1 MNNKKVFDF
10 IGYRKV
16 LFLIPIVIAVIT
28 VIFNCI
34 FGIEMAIEFKGGT
47 MLTYSYTGE
56 IDTNAVKKTVE
67 GENYGA
73 VTVTTGSSM
82 NSSLEVIEIS
92 FSSSEGLTADK
103 QTALSDKLQQT
114 FKDNS
119 LTLVNSQDVN
129 PTSGTE
135 FFLKCLVAVLFSF
148 ILLVIYIAFRFK
160 KIGGLSAGV
169 FALVA
174 LVHDCFM
181 ALWDRQAPLDP
192 EEARMLLFA
201 MTRNRCLNYLKH
213 KSIVDKYTISCLA
226 RAKIGEERLYN
237 YDFSFAENG
246 HPYLYQ
252 ELEQQIQRIMDSLPE
267 RCREVF
273 FLSRFQGLKNREI
286 AERLHISLHTV
297 ERHIQRA
304 LRIFAE
310 ALEREQSIYL
320 QILILAWLMNQP
332 S

>member
-1 MNNKKVFDF
+1 MHSESKRYDF
-10 IGYRKV
+10 ERLY
-16 LFLIPIVIAVIT
+16 
-28 VIFNCI
+28 
-34 FGIEMAIEFKGGT
+34 
-47 MLTYSYTGE
+47 
-56 IDTNAVKKTVE
+56 IDCQPR
-67 GENYGA
+67 
-73 VTVTTGSSM
+73 
-82 NSSLEVIEIS
+82 
-92 FSSSEGLTADK
+92 LTAY
-103 QTALSDKLQQT
+103 ALR
-114 FKDNS
+114 F
-119 LTLVNSQDVN
+119 VNNPIEAQD
-129 PTSGTE
+129 
-135 FFLKCLVAVLFSF
+135 
-148 ILLVIYIAFRFK
+148 
-160 KIGGLSAGV
+160 
-169 FALVA
+169 
-174 LVHDCFM
+174 LVH
-181 ALWDRQAPLDP
+181 
-192 EEARMLLFA
+192 
-201 MTRNRCLNYLKH
+201 NRCLNYLKH

-273 FLSRFQGLKNREI
+273 LLSRFQGLKNREI

>member
-1 MNNKKVFDF
+1 MHSESKRYDF
-10 IGYRKV
+10 ERLY
-16 LFLIPIVIAVIT
+16 
-28 VIFNCI
+28 
-34 FGIEMAIEFKGGT
+34 
-47 MLTYSYTGE
+47 
-56 IDTNAVKKTVE
+56 IDCQPR
-67 GENYGA
+67 
-73 VTVTTGSSM
+73 
-82 NSSLEVIEIS
+82 
-92 FSSSEGLTADK
+92 LTAY
-103 QTALSDKLQQT
+103 ALR
-114 FKDNS
+114 F
-119 LTLVNSQDVN
+119 VNNPIEAQD
-129 PTSGTE
+129 
-135 FFLKCLVAVLFSF
+135 
-148 ILLVIYIAFRFK
+148 
-160 KIGGLSAGV
+160 
-169 FALVA
+169 

-213 KSIVDKYTISCLA
+213 KSIVDQYTISCLA

-252 ELEQQIQRIMDSLPE
+252 ELEQQIQRIMDSLPA

-273 FLSRFQGLKNREI
+273 LLSRF
-286 AERLHISLHTV
+286 
-297 ERHIQRA
+297 RA

>member
-1 MNNKKVFDF
+1 MHSESKRYDF
-10 IGYRKV
+10 ERLY
-16 LFLIPIVIAVIT
+16 
-28 VIFNCI
+28 
-34 FGIEMAIEFKGGT
+34 
-47 MLTYSYTGE
+47 
-56 IDTNAVKKTVE
+56 IDCQPR
-67 GENYGA
+67 
-73 VTVTTGSSM
+73 
-82 NSSLEVIEIS
+82 
-92 FSSSEGLTADK
+92 LTAY
-103 QTALSDKLQQT
+103 ALR
-114 FKDNS
+114 F
-119 LTLVNSQDVN
+119 VNNPIEAQD
-129 PTSGTE
+129 
-135 FFLKCLVAVLFSF
+135 
-148 ILLVIYIAFRFK
+148 
-160 KIGGLSAGV
+160 
-169 FALVA
+169 

-213 KSIVDKYTISCLA
+213 KSIVDKYTVSYLA
-226 RAKIGEERLYN
+226 RAKVGEERLYN

-310 ALEREQSIYL
+310 ALEREQSVYL

>member
-1 MNNKKVFDF
+1 MHSESKRYDF
-10 IGYRKV
+10 ERLY
-16 LFLIPIVIAVIT
+16 
-28 VIFNCI
+28 
-34 FGIEMAIEFKGGT
+34 
-47 MLTYSYTGE
+47 
-56 IDTNAVKKTVE
+56 IDCQPR
-67 GENYGA
+67 
-73 VTVTTGSSM
+73 
-82 NSSLEVIEIS
+82 
-92 FSSSEGLTADK
+92 LTAY
-103 QTALSDKLQQT
+103 ALR
-114 FKDNS
+114 F
-119 LTLVNSQDVN
+119 VNNPIEAQD
-129 PTSGTE
+129 
-135 FFLKCLVAVLFSF
+135 
-148 ILLVIYIAFRFK
+148 
-160 KIGGLSAGV
+160 
-169 FALVA
+169 

-226 RAKIGEERLYN
+226 RAKIGEEHLYN

>member
-1 MNNKKVFDF
+1 MHSESKRYDF
-10 IGYRKV
+10 ERLY
-16 LFLIPIVIAVIT
+16 
-28 VIFNCI
+28 
-34 FGIEMAIEFKGGT
+34 
-47 MLTYSYTGE
+47 
-56 IDTNAVKKTVE
+56 IDCQPR
-67 GENYGA
+67 
-73 VTVTTGSSM
+73 
-82 NSSLEVIEIS
+82 
-92 FSSSEGLTADK
+92 LTAY
-103 QTALSDKLQQT
+103 ALR
-114 FKDNS
+114 F
-119 LTLVNSQDVN
+119 VNNPIEAQD
-129 PTSGTE
+129 
-135 FFLKCLVAVLFSF
+135 
-148 ILLVIYIAFRFK
+148 
-160 KIGGLSAGV
+160 
-169 FALVA
+169 

-192 EEARMLLFA
+192 D
-201 MTRNRCLNYLKH
+201 LKH

-252 ELEQQIQRIMDSLPE
+252 ELEQQIQRIMDSLPA

-273 FLSRFQGLKNREI
+273 LLSRFQGLKNREI

>member
-181 ALWDRQAPLDP
+181 VMLCSCSAVSRSTQTLWRLFLPYSVTLSTIQSLYMTVSERTVTFTAT
-192 EEARMLLFA
+192 RFHSRNLL
-201 MTRNRCLNYLKH
+201 
-213 KSIVDKYTISCLA
+213 I
-226 RAKIGEERLYN
+226 
-237 YDFSFAENG
+237 
-246 HPYLYQ
+246 
-252 ELEQQIQRIMDSLPE
+252 
-267 RCREVF
+267 
-273 FLSRFQGLKNREI
+273 
-286 AERLHISLHTV
+286 
-297 ERHIQRA
+297 
-304 LRIFAE
+304 
-310 ALEREQSIYL
+310 
-320 QILILAWLMNQP
+320 
-332 S
+332 

>member
-1 MNNKKVFDF
+1 MHSESKRYDF
-10 IGYRKV
+10 ERLY
-16 LFLIPIVIAVIT
+16 
-28 VIFNCI
+28 
-34 FGIEMAIEFKGGT
+34 
-47 MLTYSYTGE
+47 
-56 IDTNAVKKTVE
+56 IDCQPR
-67 GENYGA
+67 
-73 VTVTTGSSM
+73 
-82 NSSLEVIEIS
+82 
-92 FSSSEGLTADK
+92 LTAY
-103 QTALSDKLQQT
+103 ALR
-114 FKDNS
+114 F
-119 LTLVNSQDVN
+119 VNNPIEAQD
-129 PTSGTE
+129 
-135 FFLKCLVAVLFSF
+135 
-148 ILLVIYIAFRFK
+148 
-160 KIGGLSAGV
+160 
-169 FALVA
+169 

-201 MTRNRCLNYLKH
+201 MTRQPMPQLPEAQKHRRQIHDQLPGPGENRGGASLQLRF
-213 KSIVDKYTISCLA
+213 LL
-226 RAKIGEERLYN
+226 RR
-237 YDFSFAENG
+237 NG

>member
-1 MNNKKVFDF
+1 MHSESKRYDF
-10 IGYRKV
+10 ERLY
-16 LFLIPIVIAVIT
+16 
-28 VIFNCI
+28 
-34 FGIEMAIEFKGGT
+34 
-47 MLTYSYTGE
+47 
-56 IDTNAVKKTVE
+56 IDCQPR
-67 GENYGA
+67 
-73 VTVTTGSSM
+73 
-82 NSSLEVIEIS
+82 
-92 FSSSEGLTADK
+92 LTAY
-103 QTALSDKLQQT
+103 ALR
-114 FKDNS
+114 F
-119 LTLVNSQDVN
+119 VNNPIEAQD
-129 PTSGTE
+129 
-135 FFLKCLVAVLFSF
+135 
-148 ILLVIYIAFRFK
+148 
-160 KIGGLSAGV
+160 
-169 FALVA
+169 

-267 RCREVF
+267 RCRE
-273 FLSRFQGLKNREI
+273 
-286 AERLHISLHTV
+286 RLHISLHTV

>member
-1 MNNKKVFDF
+1 MHSESKRYDF
-10 IGYRKV
+10 ERLY
-16 LFLIPIVIAVIT
+16 
-28 VIFNCI
+28 
-34 FGIEMAIEFKGGT
+34 
-47 MLTYSYTGE
+47 
-56 IDTNAVKKTVE
+56 IDCQPR
-67 GENYGA
+67 
-73 VTVTTGSSM
+73 
-82 NSSLEVIEIS
+82 
-92 FSSSEGLTADK
+92 LTAY
-103 QTALSDKLQQT
+103 ALR
-114 FKDNS
+114 F
-119 LTLVNSQDVN
+119 VNNPIEAQD
-129 PTSGTE
+129 
-135 FFLKCLVAVLFSF
+135 
-148 ILLVIYIAFRFK
+148 
-160 KIGGLSAGV
+160 
-169 FALVA
+169 

-252 ELEQQIQRIMDSLPE
+252 EL
-267 RCREVF
+267 
-273 FLSRFQGLKNREI
+273 KNREI

>member
-1 MNNKKVFDF
+1 MHSESKRYDF
-10 IGYRKV
+10 ERLY
-16 LFLIPIVIAVIT
+16 
-28 VIFNCI
+28 
-34 FGIEMAIEFKGGT
+34 
-47 MLTYSYTGE
+47 
-56 IDTNAVKKTVE
+56 IDCQPR
-67 GENYGA
+67 
-73 VTVTTGSSM
+73 
-82 NSSLEVIEIS
+82 
-92 FSSSEGLTADK
+92 LTAY
-103 QTALSDKLQQT
+103 ALR
-114 FKDNS
+114 F
-119 LTLVNSQDVN
+119 VNNPIEAQD
-129 PTSGTE
+129 
-135 FFLKCLVAVLFSF
+135 
-148 ILLVIYIAFRFK
+148 
-160 KIGGLSAGV
+160 
-169 FALVA
+169 

-286 AERLHISLHTV
+286 AEKLHISEAAVYKHLAKALQTLRTKV
-297 ERHIQRA
+297 RRA
-304 LRIFAE
+304 QDE
-310 ALEREQSIYL
+310 E
-320 QILILAWLMNQP
+320 
-332 S
+332 